1 MNIANGQTT
10 QSGMR
15 LPEELAHIVLVCM
28 ATQEEKCRLR
38 AHKDT
43 IMWAGWSLDDKTI
56 ATACWDESSQTQRQA
71 NASMLLARLAG
82 KTGLEPSCLMESASS
97 LAAVGL

>member
-1 MNIANGQTT
+1 MNIADGQTT

-38 AHKDT
+38 AHKDA

-56 ATACWDESSQTQRQA
+56 ATACWDETSQTLERRDRRMQA
-71 NASMLLARLAG
+71 CYWQDWRSKLGCSLLA
-82 KTGLEPSCLMESASS
+82 
-97 LAAVGL
+97 